1 MRRKFEGG
9 SSKEEAGRIN
19 RNSASWFEAGSS
31 KLEVKFVIECS
42 AFGVQNLR
50 RLFRKAKYGE
60 PTNSASLFEAGSS
73 KLKAGSKVVLLKVKN
88 VYL

>member
-1 MRRKFEGG
+1 MRYSWISGSFMRRKLEGG

-42 AFGVQNLR
+42 VFGVRNLR

-60 PTNSASLFEAGSS
+60 STDSASWFEAGSS
-73 KLKAGSKVVLLKVKN
+73 KPEGGSWK
-88 VYL
+88 